1 MARRARASLERAIFH
16 RGITL
21 RLLSFLLLLALLV
34 GALPLL
40 FGPSPASAAT
50 CSSTDTQGASSQI
63 VHAPTL
69 SLETITWELA
79 QRNSPLSSDD
89 ARFLLQNSKQ
99 SNIDDA
105 FALAVW
111 ATETQDGR
119 EAVPGTHNIGNITAA
134 HGVSW
139 ADHIFAVYPT
149 WQVGIAAWFRL
160 ITQLYVHGGHATDLV
175 TFSLFYVHG
184 LTPQEASP
192 QQRQET
198 TQGYAHTLTSIITTL
213 KQHEAA
219 LHPNQPG
226 NNPGNGGSTASNQTL
241 LSLLPPEENLPPGW
255 AGPGT
260 WPAAASIKVNPC
272 DPAGTDLPLLVQ
284 AAIQLGPF
292 LRFTYAT
299 GLFDHWA
306 AGSPTGVL
314 SQNGITWD
322 TDFLASVYQAASG
335 DVLPAYP
342 TAASWWETPP
352 GQDIGWVRVAAG
364 AGHYPQAGDI
374 AVFLDGAQGKV
385 ALIAGVQLPRPGH
398 PGFVLVFQGHA
409 EHVFERWPLQTD
421 GTLQPSWTAQ
431 ATLAGYLRLPAANSS
446 GTD

>member
-1 MARRARASLERAIFH
+1 MAGLARASAERAMQH
-16 RGITL
+16 KGIAL
-21 RLLSFLLLLALLV
+21 RLLPFPLLLALLL
-34 GALPLL
+34 GTLPLL
-40 FGPSPASAAT
+40 FGPSQVTAAT
-50 CSSTDTQGASSQI
+50 CSSAKTSGASSLI
-63 VHAPTL
+63 VHSPTL
-69 SLETITWELA
+69 SLETVTWELA

-89 ARFLLQNSKQ
+89 ARFLLQESKQ
-99 SNIDDA
+99 ANIDDA

-111 ATETQDGR
+111 AAETQDGR

-160 ITQLYVHGGHATDLV
+160 ITQLYVPGGHATDLV

-184 LTPQEASP
+184 LTPQEVSP
-192 QQRQET
+192 QQRQEI

-219 LHPNQPG
+219 LHGGQPG
-226 NNPGNGGSTASNQTL
+226 SNQGNGGNTASNQTL
-241 LSLLPPEENLPPGW
+241 LSLLPPAENLPPGW

-260 WPAAASIKVNPC
+260 GPAAASIKVSSC
-272 DPAGTDLPLLVQ
+272 DTPGTDLSPLVQ

-292 LRFTYAT
+292 LRSTFTT

-306 AGSPTGVL
+306 VGSPAGVY

-335 DVLPAYP
+335 NVLPAYP
-342 TAASWWETPP
+342 TAASSWWETPP
-352 GQDIGWVRVAAG
+352 GQSTDWMRVAAG
-364 AGHYPQAGDI
+364 AGQFPQAGDI
-374 AVFLDGAQGKV
+374 AVFFDGAQGKV

-409 EHVFERWPLQTD
+409 EHVFERWTLQAD
-421 GTLQPSWTAQ
+421 GTLQPSWTVPT
-431 ATLAGYLRLPAANSS
+431 TLAGYLRLPALNPS
-446 GTD
+446 

>member
-1 MARRARASLERAIFH
+1 MGGLAQASIKRAMQHKE
-16 RGITL
+16 ITI
-21 RLLSFLLLLALLV
+21 RLLPLPLLLALLL

-40 FGPSPASAAT
+40 FAPSQVTAAT
-50 CSSTDTQGASSQI
+50 CNSSNTSGASSLI
-63 VHAPTL
+63 VHPPTL
-69 SLETITWELA
+69 SLETVTWELA

-89 ARFLLQNSKQ
+89 ARFLVQQSKQ
-99 SNIDDA
+99 SSIDDA

-111 ATETQDGR
+111 AAETQDGR

-160 ITQLYVHGGHATDLV
+160 ITQLYVPGGHATDLV

-192 QQRQET
+192 EQRQEV

-213 KQHEAA
+213 KQHETA
-219 LHPNQPG
+219 LHGSQAGSNQ
-226 NNPGNGGSTASNQTL
+226 GNGGNTSSNQTL
-241 LSLLPPEENLPPGW
+241 LSLLPPAENLPPGW

-260 WPAAASIKVNPC
+260 GPAAASIKVSSC
-272 DPAGTDLPLLVQ
+272 DTTGTNLPPLVQ

-292 LRFTYAT
+292 LRSTFTT

-306 AGSPTGVL
+306 VGSPAGVY
-314 SQNGITWD
+314 SQDGITWD

-335 DVLPAYP
+335 NVLPAYP
-342 TAASWWETPP
+342 TAASSWWETPP
-352 GQDIGWVRVAAG
+352 GQGTDWMRVAAG
-364 AGHYPQAGDI
+364 VGQFPQAGDI
-374 AVFLDGAQGKV
+374 AVFFDGAQGKV

-409 EHVFERWPLQTD
+409 QHVFERWPLQID
-421 GTLQPSWTAQ
+421 GTLQPSWTAP
-431 ATLAGYLRLPAANSS
+431 AVLAGYLRLPTQNPS
-446 GTD
+446 